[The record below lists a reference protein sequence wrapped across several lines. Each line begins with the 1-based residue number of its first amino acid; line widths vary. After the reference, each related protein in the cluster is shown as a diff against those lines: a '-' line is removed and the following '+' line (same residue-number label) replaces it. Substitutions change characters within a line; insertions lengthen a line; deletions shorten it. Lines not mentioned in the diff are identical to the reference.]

1 MKRNRN
7 LTALV
12 EWLAPQWWRVKKWRA
27 LAMKG
32 TLQLSQS
39 PVQKAPISNGLS
51 KASANPGEPATQ
63 PDEATALC
71 HLCLLFPGQRDTTE
85 SSAPRVLRRELQA
98 IRKCSKIKRHKAGQ
112 GTPSS
117 SNTET
122 VTKPI
127 LRFAHTRGS
136 RKEGEDFLGVSSTLP
151 HR

>member
-1 MKRNRN
+1 
-7 LTALV
+7 
-12 EWLAPQWWRVKKWRA
+12 
-27 LAMKG
+27 MKG

-85 SSAPRVLRRELQA
+85 SSAPRVLRREVQA
-98 IRKCSKIKRHKAGQ
+98 IRKRSKIKRHKAGQ
-112 GTPSS
+112 GTLSS
-117 SNTET
+117 SNTTET

-136 RKEGEDFLGVSSTLP
+136 RNGRRGFF
-151 HR
+151 RC